1 MSDFKLDFSAT
12 EYTGGRIAIV
22 HARFNLPIINQMI
35 SGAKQRLD
43 ELKVPSDNVELFD
56 VAGAYELPY
65 AVQQVA
71 KTGQFDAV
79 IAIGVV
85 IRGDTPHFDYVCA
98 ESSSGLMRASLD
110 NDIPVIFGILTVNT
124 EEQAE
129 ERANPAKMNKGGEA
143 AATAVEMINLTR
155 ALKEKR
161 S

>member
-12 EYTGGRIAIV
+12 EGGRIAVV

-35 SGAKQRLD
+35 AGAKTRLQ
-43 ELKVPSDNVELFD
+43 ELNVPAESIEFFD

-129 ERANPAKMNKGGEA
+129 ERANPEKMNKGGEA

-155 ALKEKR
+155 ALQEKR

>member
-1 MSDFKLDFSAT
+1 
-12 EYTGGRIAIV
+12 
-22 HARFNLPIINQMI
+22 MI
-35 SGAKQRLD
+35 TGAKERLQ
-43 ELKVPSDNVELFD
+43 ELKVPSENIELFD

-65 AVQQVA
+65 TVQQVA
-71 KTGQFDAV
+71 KMGQFDAV

-124 EEQAE
+124 EAQAE